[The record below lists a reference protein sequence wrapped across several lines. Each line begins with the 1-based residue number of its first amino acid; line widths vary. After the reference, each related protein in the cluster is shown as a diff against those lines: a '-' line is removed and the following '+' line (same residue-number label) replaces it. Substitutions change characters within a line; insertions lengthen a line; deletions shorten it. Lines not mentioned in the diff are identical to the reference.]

1 MLPFLGDDEHDSGY
15 PWSVSIRNCGQ
26 AVEAGAA
33 AVMLPFPLGDE
44 LDLGVPVVV
53 AEDVWEATHE
63 AACDLYDDPSTR
75 MFTVGIAGGPPCL
88 CVLLSCA
95 LSGGCCCRPSASL
108 KVRQICQSTQG
119 LGGT

>member
-1 MLPFLGDDEHDSGY
+1 MI
-15 PWSVSIRNCGQ
+15 VGQ

-44 LDLGVPVVV
+44 LDLGVPVVI

-75 MFTVGIAGGPPCL
+75 MFTVGVTGDSACLQSSKGQAHSHLGGGIW
-88 CVLLSCA
+88 
-95 LSGGCCCRPSASL
+95 GGCKGEKGGCRSY
-108 KVRQICQSTQG
+108 K
-119 LGGT
+119 